1 MSLAFLV
8 TQDRAGA
15 HTQHPIAGSLTVGR
29 GQRADLS
36 LPDPSV
42 SREHASLRLDGA
54 TVVIEDLDSAN
65 GTFVNGEQI
74 ADPVRLE
81 SGDVIVLG
89 STELELTVETSEAQA
104 ASSATPTEVQ
114 RPRR

>member
-8 TQDRAGA
+8 VQGSSGTQ
-15 HTQHPIAGSLTVGR
+15 TQHPIVGSLTIGR
-29 GQRADLS
+29 SQAADLALS
-36 LPDPSV
+36 DPSV
-42 SREHASLRLDGA
+42 SRKHASLRLDGA

-89 STELELTVETSEAQA
+89 STELELRVETAEAQA
-104 ASSATPTEVQ
+104 ASTATPTEIHP
-114 RPRR
+114 PRR